1 MSFLS
6 NVLKGVKKPWEITG
20 IASTADYL
28 EYLPGADEFRKHAPG
43 SQPIKAVI
51 PHDVPQLVFNTRYYV
66 RDYRRHNKYS
76 MRKVD
81 RSPLDFSQ
89 VRAVVELMAS
99 MPIKPEDVSYA
110 PRSAMVNDRGV

>member
-6 NVLKGVKKPWEITG
+6 NLLKGVKKPWEMTG

-28 EYLPGADEFRKHAPG
+28 DYLPGADEFRKHAPG

-51 PHDVPQLVFNTRYYV
+51 PHDVPELVFNTRYYV

-89 VRAVVELMAS
+89 LMSS
-99 MPIKPEDVSYA
+99 MPLKPEDVSYA
-110 PRSAMVNDRGV
+110 PRSGLVNDRGV